1 MKRKKLIQSLLGW
14 HKESGIEH
22 SWKSELAY
30 PAWVAETVLQ
40 QTRVA
45 QGTSYI
51 HRFLERFPNVH
62 ILAKSS
68 INDVLRVW
76 EGLGYYRRA
85 HHMHQAAKII
95 DKRGCWPSTKEEWK
109 KLPGIG
115 PYTAGAL
122 AAFVNKENCPAIDGN
137 VIRIFARWY
146 DIEMDLYS
154 AHGQQ
159 SLEALVQE
167 HLELC
172 QAHIYN
178 QVLMDFGSHVCTPKS
193 PSCHLCVAQKYC
205 QSYRNQTVDNRPQK
219 RARKEKKSRFFLL
232 YWCEDDDLQL
242 DMVKREN
249 KDIWQGLW
257 TLPFQEVMRNEWE
270 NRVANNDMLNHR
282 QTLSHQYIHT
292 ALIFKSHGGACPL
305 STKRLPVKMAE
316 KLPMDKSSRHYFNL
330 LANVAK

>member
-1 MKRKKLIQSLLGW
+1 MKREKLIQSLISW

-22 SWKSELAY
+22 SWKSEQAY

-45 QGTSYI
+45 QGSSYI
-51 HRFLERFPNVH
+51 HRFLELFPDVH
-62 ILAKSS
+62 ILANAP
-68 INDVLRVW
+68 IDDVLGVW

-95 DKRGCWPSTKEEWK
+95 DEQGYWPSTKEEWK
-109 KLPGIG
+109 KLPGVG

-137 VIRIFARWY
+137 VIRVFARWY
-146 DIEMDLYS
+146 DLGMDLYS
-154 AHGQQ
+154 SQGQR
-159 SLEALVQE
+159 SLETLVRQ
-167 HLELC
+167 HLEFC
-172 QAHIYN
+172 QAKIYN
-178 QVLMDFGSHVCTPKS
+178 QVLMDFGSHICTPKS

-205 QSYRNQTVDNRPQK
+205 QSFANQTVESRPQK
-219 RARKEKKSRFFLL
+219 RAKKEKKSRFFLL

-242 DMVKREN
+242 DMVKREK

-257 TLPFQEVMRNEWE
+257 TLPFQEVTKKEWE
-270 NRVANNDMLNHR
+270 KEVSNNDVLNHR

-292 ALIFKSHGGACPL
+292 ALVPKSHGGVCPL
-305 STKRLPVKMAE
+305 PVKHLPKKMAE
-316 KLPMDKSSRHYFNL
+316 KLPMDRSSRHYFNL
-330 LANVAK
+330 LSNVSN